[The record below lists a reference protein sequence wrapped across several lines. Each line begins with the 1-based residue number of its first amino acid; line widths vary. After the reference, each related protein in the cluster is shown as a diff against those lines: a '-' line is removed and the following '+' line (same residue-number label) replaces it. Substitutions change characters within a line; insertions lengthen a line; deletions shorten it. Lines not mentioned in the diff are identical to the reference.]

1 MTSLHSAARRR
12 RAVAAVG
19 AVSAGL
25 LVLTACGDKPSP
37 VATVTVG
44 SDSVHSE
51 ASCFDHG
58 KEIKQEE
65 LTTCLQN
72 QDVRTLRV
80 DQDETVRF
88 GVDPEIAESRW
99 VILMNGRPLVEDS
112 GRTYRTIPASVF
124 FSSQY
129 GAQGNSTT
137 VAIQS
142 LDPDDKAKTTGLW
155 TFKLQRGDN

>member
-65 LTTCLQN
+65 LTTCLQDK
-72 QDVRTLRV
+72 DVRTLRV

-129 GAQGNSTT
+129 GAQGNATT

-155 TFKLQRGDN
+155 TFRLQRGDN

>member
-65 LTTCLQN
+65 LTTCLQD